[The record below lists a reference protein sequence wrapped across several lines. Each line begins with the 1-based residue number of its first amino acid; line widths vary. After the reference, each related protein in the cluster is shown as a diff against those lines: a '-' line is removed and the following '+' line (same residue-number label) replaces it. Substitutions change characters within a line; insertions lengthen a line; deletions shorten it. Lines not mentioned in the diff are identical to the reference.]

1 MSDEVVFKVGRMTRD
16 PWSMIR
22 EERIEWQKETARR
35 TRDYLFSI
43 G

>member
-1 MSDEVVFKVGRMTRD
+1 MGDDLVFKVGRMVKD
-16 PWSMIR
+16 PRGMTR
-22 EERIEWQKETARR
+22 EERIEWQKEAAIR

>member
-16 PWSMIR
+16 RWNVTR
-22 EERIEWQKETARR
+22 EKRIEWQKETARR